1 MKLYRL
7 QSVLAAQLCGMIH
20 LVRNNL
26 NNYGWKSRAFF
37 IKSGFPSALYF
48 RGLCDPPKNF
58 LSVLSMGK
66 SGVPWDP
73 YPEVVLL
80 HKQIKDQNFLYVQC
94 GSHFT
99 EYFQNLIFFI

>member
-1 MKLYRL
+1 MPILWYETL

-20 LVRNNL
+20 LVRNKQL
-26 NNYGWKSRAFF
+26 WLKKLGIFF
-37 IKSGFPSALYF
+37 FWIKSGFPSALYF

-58 LSVLSMGK
+58 LRVLSMEK

-80 HKQIKDQNFLYVQC
+80 HKQIKDQNCLKLCTVWKSF
-94 GSHFT
+94 HR
-99 EYFQNLIFFI
+99 IFPK

>member
-1 MKLYRL
+1 MVEKVGHFL
-7 QSVLAAQLCGMIH
+7 
-20 LVRNNL
+20 
-26 NNYGWKSRAFF
+26 

-58 LSVLSMGK
+58 LRVLSMEK

-80 HKQIKDQNFLYVQC
+80 HKQIKDQNCLKLCTVWKSFQRIFPFFFFFL
-94 GSHFT
+94 F
-99 EYFQNLIFFI
+99 ELIFL